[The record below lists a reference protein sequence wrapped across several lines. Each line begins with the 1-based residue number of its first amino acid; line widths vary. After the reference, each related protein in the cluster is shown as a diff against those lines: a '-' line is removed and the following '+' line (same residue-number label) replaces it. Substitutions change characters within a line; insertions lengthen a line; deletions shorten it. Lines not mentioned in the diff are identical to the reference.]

1 MHVSVVIPTLDR
13 LKLLQRTIKSLRAS
27 TYKDMSIVVVV
38 DGNPKLLKAVR
49 RMPVD
54 TVMWNEKRQDWIRS
68 MNRALTSIN
77 EGAVVYASDDL
88 EFEPRCIEYAAKR
101 LIRKTPKGDGL
112 VAITQDV
119 KGCSTAFGLLGRAFI
134 ERFPQRAV
142 FCPDYIHYC
151 SDAEL
156 GRFTRSIG
164 RLFMCDEAR
173 VTHHRPKD
181 NTYRTAKPAEQRDLG
196 YQRMRIAE
204 GLVWGKSFKLLSK
217 RGRDALT

>member
-13 LKLLQRTIKSLRAS
+13 QKLLSRTIKSIRAS
-27 TYKDMSIVVVV
+27 SYKDLTIVIIV
-38 DGNPKLLKAVR
+38 DGNPDLLKAAR
-49 RMPVD
+49 RMPAD

-68 MNRALTSIN
+68 MNRALASIDD
-77 EGAVVYASDDL
+77 GAVLYASDDL
-88 EFEPRCIEYAAKR
+88 VFEPRCIEHAVQR
-101 LIRKTPKGDGL
+101 LKRKTPKGDGL
-112 VAITQDV
+112 VPINQDV
-119 KGCSTAFGLLGRAFI
+119 RGCSTAFGLLGRAFI

-173 VTHHRPKD
+173 VTHYRPKD
-181 NTYRTAKPAEQRDLG
+181 NTYRTAKPVEQRDLG
-196 YQRMRIAE
+196 YQRMRVAE
-204 GLVWGKSFKLLSK
+204 GLLWGKSFRLLSK
-217 RGRDALT
+217 RGQNALA